1 MPDVA
6 AVLLGPRDVAAR
18 TAPAVGPNVVPA
30 VDAAAVADSAAVVG
44 VATAPW
50 PGFAATHDEVRG
62 TVAPAPYF
70 AVQSW
75 HRHPAYLERLVGALE
90 RARVAAGGDAH
101 VLFTAPGPASE
112 AAPEDVVF
120 LRETAEA
127 VSGLAGVTRRSIAWT
142 SGVLGPSS
150 LTALTA
156 LKDAHGRTTVLR
168 CSLDPLARPD
178 GVAGEAAAVGLAL
191 TEACLDPDD
200 LAPMLAAVVATVVAH
215 EGLDGGGR

>member
-1 MPDVA
+1 MADVA
-6 AVLLGPRDVAAR
+6 AVLLGPRDAAAR
-18 TAPAVGPNVVPA
+18 TAPEVGPHVVPA
-30 VDAAAVADSAAVVG
+30 VDAGGVAGSAAVVG
-44 VATAPW
+44 VATEPW
-50 PGFAATHDEVRG
+50 PGFAATHEEVRRE
-62 TVAPAPYF
+62 VAPAPYF

-75 HRHPAYLERLVGALE
+75 HRHPAYLDRLAGALE
-90 RARVAAGGDAH
+90 RARATAGADAH
-101 VLFTAPGPASE
+101 VLFTAPGPVSE

-150 LTALTA
+150 VTALTA
-156 LKDAHGRTTVLR
+156 LREARGRTTVLR

-178 GVAGEAAAVGLAL
+178 DVAGEAAAVGLAL
-191 TEACLDPDD
+191 TEASLDPDE

-215 EGLDGGGR
+215 EGLGGGGP